1 MNSFS
6 ALWFVVIIIC
16 GGYRKGGGGN
26 GGDDDVQ
33 CEVPEDEIRNVSLSL
48 PLSIINL
55 WTQLIL
61 RFRK

>member
-16 GGYRKGGGGN
+16 GGYRKG